1 MPKSILLLFAH
12 PAQSHSKIN
21 RPLFE
26 IAQAHPNVT
35 AVDLYDEYPNSH
47 INVKKEQQRL
57 LEHDIVVM
65 QFPFYWYSTPALL
78 KDWQDLVL
86 QYGFAFGKKGTALQ
100 NKPLLCSVSTGA
112 PDHAYTHT
120 GANRYTV
127 RELLRPIEAT
137 AHLCGMPYLP
147 PFILHGALTAYE
159 DGNLLTHETHWQ
171 TLLDQLA
178 QDKVDLNEA
187 EKLDSINEYL
197 FSTGALTK

>member
-26 IAQAHPNVT
+26 IAQAQPNIT
-35 AVDLYDEYPNSH
+35 AVDLYHEYPDSH
-47 INVKKEQQRL
+47 INVRKEQQRL
-57 LEHDIVVM
+57 LEHDLVIM
-65 QFPFYWYSTPALL
+65 QFPFYWYSTPSIL

-86 QYGFAFGKKGTALQ
+86 QYGFAYGKTGTALQ

-159 DGNLLTHETHWQ
+159 DGQLSIHKTHWQ

-178 QDKVDLNEA
+178 QDEIDLSEA
-187 EKLDSINEYL
+187 AKLDCINEYL
-197 FSTGALTK
+197 FPTGA